1 MDKEALKTKL
11 KLLQRPKNP
20 DNEDYMKDYNDTL
33 DFVLDKVL
41 NDVSLY
47 THIEIKE
54 LPDSIF
60 QTIIMMASN
69 LIDSFGLINDEEIN
83 KDEGIKQISEG
94 DTSVTYIDRGTRVQQ
109 ALEASSIE
117 RNFRRALNTIRRL
130 L

>member
-20 DNEDYMKDYNDTL
+20 ENEDYMKDYNDTL

-69 LIDSFGLINDEEIN
+69 LIDSFGLIDDEEIN

-109 ALEASSIE
+109 ALETSSIE